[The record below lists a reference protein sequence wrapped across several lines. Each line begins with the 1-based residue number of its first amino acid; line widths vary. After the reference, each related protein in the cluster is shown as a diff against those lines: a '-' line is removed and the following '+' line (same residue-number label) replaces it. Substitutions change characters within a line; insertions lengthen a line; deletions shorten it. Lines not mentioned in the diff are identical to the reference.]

1 MTLDNIVGQ
10 DRTKRRLQLLK
21 ERFEKSGV
29 LPPIG
34 VFASKGLGKTFIM
47 TEFADELGA
56 NLIYV
61 NGTAVTDAIAFRAFF
76 KEAEE
81 DEGRHHI
88 MFVDECH
95 MLPKKVQENLLSV
108 LETPS
113 VLCTVA
119 SKEMGWIN
127 TLSGRKWIDKGDVIR
142 QAIPENLTFVF
153 ATTDRG
159 RIKDTVLDRL
169 TELQLEPYDLE
180 DKMEVAMNYLA
191 KSGLTTEILIY
202 EALAKRS
209 RSIRHLKSTVCDA
222 YLDLVELRGQ
232 KDLESLDLLLG
243 IDEDGATDQDL
254 DYMTFLGGNKV
265 VGLDT
270 MAGYLRCD
278 KKEIMERM
286 EPFMLEKQWI
296 KITGKGR
303 MLTPEGATKVYG
315 EDYEQPID

>member
-21 ERFEKSGV
+21 ERFEKSKV

-34 VFASKGLGKTFIM
+34 IFAAKGLGKTFIIE
-47 TEFADELGA
+47 EFADELKA
-56 NLIYV
+56 NLIYL
-61 NGTAVTDAIAFRAFF
+61 NGTAIKDSIAFRAFF
-76 KEAEE
+76 KEAEDDQE
-81 DEGRHHI
+81 QHHI
-88 MFVDECH
+88 MFIDECH
-95 MLPKKVQENLLSV
+95 ELPKKVQENLLSV
-108 LETPS
+108 LEKPS

-119 SKEMGWIN
+119 TKEMGWVN

-142 QAIPENLTFVF
+142 QALPKNLTFVF

-159 RIKDTVLDRL
+159 RMKATVLDRL
-169 TELQLEPYDLE
+169 KELQLEPYDLE

-191 KSGLTTEILIY
+191 KSGLTTEITIY
-202 EALAKRS
+202 EALARRS
-209 RSIRHLKSTVCDA
+209 RSMRHLKSTVCDT
-222 YLDLVELRGQ
+222 YLDLVELRGK

-270 MAGYLRCD
+270 MAGYLRCE
-278 KKEIMERM
+278 KREIIEQM

-296 KITGKGR
+296 RITGKGR
-303 MLTPEGATKVYG
+303 ILTSEGATKVYG
-315 EDYEQPID
+315 EDCEQVD